1 MNLMPALAAKDL
13 GGLFELDP
21 EGTVVYS
28 KLRKNKEVF
37 ETEPSVVG
45 HNFFDEVAA
54 FENIDE
60 FRNRFRYFVKGS
72 SSIENFNF
80 DFRYE
85 NSKIPARVMLVRVN
99 ETGFER
105 HGNLIIVD
113 IRKI

>member
-1 MNLMPALAAKDL
+1 MNLILALTAKDL
-13 GGLFELDP
+13 GGLFELEAD
-21 EGTVVYS
+21 GTVVYS
-28 KLRKNKEVF
+28 KLRKNKEAF

-45 HNFFDEVAA
+45 HNFFEEVAA

-85 NSKIPARVMLVRVN
+85 NNKMPARVMLVRVN
-99 ETGFER
+99 ENGFDR
-105 HGNLIIVD
+105 QGNLIIMD